1 MTVVAGIDIG
11 GTNMAGALVTDD
23 HELVDRAKRATP
35 VGGPEAVI
43 DTVLE
48 LVRGFAEPPSAVGI
62 GIPGPVSD
70 GVVTRPPNL
79 AGWPARVELGPRLTS
94 ELDVPVEIGND
105 ANVGALAEWVAG
117 AGRGSRFLLGVW
129 LGTGVGGGLIL
140 DGRPYTGAFGGAG
153 EFGHMVVHAGGAR
166 CGCGRRGCIE
176 AYAGRAALEGSAAM
190 AVAGGR
196 DSALFEIRD
205 AKGKDRITSSVWAK
219 ALDQGD
225 PLAVELLDEAVDA
238 VATGVAAVVNLLD
251 LDRVVLGGGITEKLG
266 EYIADRVAD
275 RARRGFIVPDRHL
288 DVSIA
293 ELGDDAGIV
302 GAAALARAAMVLA
315 G

>member
-11 GTNMAGALVTDD
+11 GTNMAAALVTDD
-23 HELVDRAKRATP
+23 HDLFDRTKRATP
-35 VGGPEAVI
+35 ADGPEAVI
-43 DTVLE
+43 DQVVE
-48 LVRGFAEPPSAVGI
+48 IVKGFGERPSAVGI

-79 AGWPARVELGPRLTS
+79 ADWPARVELGPRLTS
-94 ELDVPVEIGND
+94 ALGLPVEVGND

-117 AGRGSRFLLGVW
+117 AGRGARFMLGVW

-153 EFGHMVVHAGGAR
+153 EFGHMVVHQGGAR
-166 CGCGRRGCIE
+166 CGCGRRGCVE
-176 AYAGRAALEGSAAM
+176 AYAGRAAMERSAAM

-196 DSALFEIRD
+196 DSTLFEIRD
-205 AKGKDRITSSVWAK
+205 EKAKDRITSSVWAK

-225 PLAVELLDEAVDA
+225 PLAIELFDEAIDA
-238 VATGVAAVVNLLD
+238 VATGVASVVNLLD

-266 EYIADRVAD
+266 DGMAERVAD
-275 RARRGFIVPDRHL
+275 QARRGILVPDYDL
-288 DVSIA
+288 VVVIA
-293 ELGDDAGIV
+293 ELGDDSGIV
-302 GAAALARAAMVLA
+302 GAAALARAALVLS
-315 G
+315 